1 MTAGRSAAAGNGPVL
16 VAGAG
21 AVGLTAALGLVRRG
35 IPVTVFEAEPG
46 LVEEY
51 RASTFHPPTIEM
63 LDGLGVGAALRSKG
77 LEAPRFQFRDRR
89 EGLIAE
95 FDLAALADVTP
106 YPYRLQVEQ
115 FALVELLYEELWR
128 AAGSVVLFDHRVA
141 GVEETSDGV
150 TVVVETPDGR
160 REFAGSYVVGADG
173 GRSAVRHALGIDFEG
188 MTYPERYLV
197 TFTTFDF
204 RLVMPDLAQ
213 VNYVSDPEEWF
224 VLLRSPGLWRV
235 LFPTKP
241 EETVFDE
248 EPGAEALDRLA
259 QERYQRVHA
268 TGEPYPLVYRNV
280 YRVHQRVARAY
291 RAGRGLLAGDAA
303 HVNNPLGGMGLNG
316 GIHDAVMLTE
326 ALARALGGS
335 GGSGDTRA
343 LDHYAAER
351 RRIAVQFIQAQT
363 AQNEQNIRQRDPE
376 ARRRRQEEQRRMAED
391 PAAARAY
398 LLRTSMIES
407 LGSVPAFE

>member
-1 MTAGRSAAAGNGPVL
+1 ML
-16 VAGAG
+16 VSGAG
-21 AVGLTAALGLVRRG
+21 AVGLAVALGLAQRG
-35 IPVTVFEAEPG
+35 IPVTVFEAEPK

-63 LDGLGVGAALRSKG
+63 LDGLGVGASLRSEG
-77 LEAPRFQFRDRR
+77 LVADKFQFRDRQD
-89 EGLIAE
+89 GLIAE
-95 FDLAALADVTP
+95 FDLKLLADLTP

-115 FALVELLYEELWR
+115 FALVQLLYDELER
-128 AAGSVVLFDHRVA
+128 VADSTVLFNHRVV
-141 GVEETSDGV
+141 GVEQTSDGV
-150 TVVVETPDGR
+150 TAEVDTSDGK
-160 REFAGSYVVGADG
+160 REFAGSYIVGADG
-173 GRSAVRHALGIDFEG
+173 GRSGVRHALDIEFEG

-204 RLVMPDLAQ
+204 WSIMPDLAH
-213 VNYVSDPEEWF
+213 VNYVSDPDEWF

-248 EPGAEALDRLA
+248 EPTAEALDRLA
-259 QERYQRVHA
+259 QERYQRVYPTA
-268 TGEPYPLVYRNV
+268 QPYPLVYRNV
-280 YRVHQRVARAY
+280 YRVHQRVAQTY

-326 ALARALGGS
+326 AIARTLQS
-335 GGSGDTRA
+335 GGGARP

-351 RRIAVQFIQAQT
+351 RRIAVQYIQAQT
-363 AQNEQNIRQRDPE
+363 AQNEQTIRQRDPDE
-376 ARRRRQEEQRRMAED
+376 RRRRHDEQRRMAED

-407 LGSVPAFE
+407 LRSVPAFD